1 MTNRRNN
8 DDKKAF
14 DAKKFAWLDR
24 LSRDTDIS
32 HLQFRLAYLI
42 GSHLNSAT
50 GDAWPSQEYLATALD
65 VTIRAVQVNSQAI
78 AERGYLRIEVGT
90 GRGNTNRYAP
100 ILEPANE
107 ALEPEKGESRFAFM
121 DAKRRTATQE
131 KANPHAIKGERPFV
145 QNPLKNPLKNP
156 LGKTR
161 SGNGKGKTSFPS
173 DFSLGG
179 ENLAFALQAGFD
191 NNQVKLMFDKF
202 KYHNKAKGNENA
214 DWDSAWQG
222 WVTNQLDR
230 DAKAKAEER
239 RQATMRAIDGR
250 PDRAW

>member
-1 MTNRRNN
+1 VTNRRNN

-131 KANPHAIKGERPFV
+131 KGESPRNKRRTAIRTEPFKE
-145 QNPLKNPLKNP
+145 PLKEPF
-156 LGKTR
+156 R
-161 SGNGKGKTSFPS
+161 
-173 DFSLGG
+173 
-179 ENLAFALQAGFD
+179 ENTIG
-191 NNQVKLMFDKF
+191 
-202 KYHNKAKGNENA
+202 
-214 DWDSAWQG
+214 
-222 WVTNQLDR
+222 
-230 DAKAKAEER
+230 
-239 RQATMRAIDGR
+239 
-250 PDRAW
+250 